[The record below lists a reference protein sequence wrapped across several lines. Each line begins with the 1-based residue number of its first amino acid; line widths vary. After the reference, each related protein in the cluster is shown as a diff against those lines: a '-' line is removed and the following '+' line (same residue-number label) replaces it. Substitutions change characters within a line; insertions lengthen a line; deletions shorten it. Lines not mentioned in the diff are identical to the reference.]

1 MEAIG
6 AELPASDGIA
16 CFNRMYLEVTSQVN
30 AELDNGFYAD
40 RTFMTRLDVNFANL
54 YFDAV
59 ELAGDPEAVPLAWR
73 PLVERRAEPGI
84 EEIQFALAGMNA
96 HINHDLPIAMVQ
108 TCQDMSTEPD
118 ADPHHADYQKVD
130 VLLDAAEE
138 AIRRSFEDRC
148 ERALDRRLTAVA
160 NFVCNWGINCARDL
174 AWTNAQL
181 LWAVRHNPVA
191 RDLALDSL
199 AESTALAG
207 RMLLVAV

>member
-96 HINHDLPIAMVQ
+96 HINRDLPLAIVTSCHALAFAAPPAAG
-108 TCQDMSTEPD
+108 SAER
-118 ADPHHADYQKVD
+118 ADYSRVND
-130 VLLDAAEE
+130 VLARVEAA
-138 AIRRSFEDRC
+138 
-148 ERALDRRLTAVA
+148 L
-160 NFVCNWGINCARDL
+160 RDDYFRGL
-174 AWTNAQL
+174 FGLHPGT
-181 LWAVRHNPVA
+181 
-191 RDLALDSL
+191 
-199 AESTALAG
+199 G
-207 RMLLVAV
+207 GGG